1 MELIDSDLIVYDDE
15 YYVYIL
21 RCCDDT
27 LYVGMTNDLK
37 PRLKMHNSGKG
48 SKYTM
53 IRLPVEYVYIESG
66 YSRGDAMR
74 REFKLK
80 HAGRAKKLQLIA
92 DPEKNEIEKFKDMF

>member
-1 MELIDSDLIVYDDE
+1 MNNDDQDPNAYLST

-37 PRLKMHNSGKG
+37 HRLKMHNSGKG

-53 IRLPVEYVYIESG
+53 VRLPVEYVYIESG
-66 YSRGDAMR
+66 YSRGDALR

-80 HAGRAKKLQLIA
+80 HIKRAKKLALIS
-92 DPEKNEIEKFKDMF
+92 DPDKNEIDKFKEIF